1 MFVPYGVSFVMFD
14 SRFFRTLCLSFL
26 SIPTLWIFSV
36 NTMAQAPS
44 NPGREEPAAEDP
56 YEWLEEVLGDKA
68 LEWVKARNAI
78 VQNRMEREESF
89 EKLRSDL
96 LEILDSNARIPFV
109 SKRGEYY
116 YNFWRDKTNE
126 RGLWRRTTLEEYR
139 KAEPKW
145 EVVLDL
151 DALGK
156 TENENWVWKG
166 ASLLRPD
173 YQRALITLSRG
184 GADANITREFDLK
197 TRSFVADGFELPESK
212 GSVSWIDIDHL
223 FVSTDFGNA
232 SMTDSG
238 YPRMAKLWKRGT
250 PIEQAKLVYEGK
262 QEDMSV
268 GAVHDDS
275 PGFERNFV
283 TRNIAFYNDE
293 LFLVKDSGELVKIDA
308 PNTASKSVFKQYLL
322 LELREAWTLGTKTYP
337 AGSLLVSDF
346 DRFLRGERAFEVL
359 FEPSANTALSSVTTT
374 KDHVV
379 INVLEDV
386 KNRLYV
392 LTPSNTESPTAWRRE
407 PLVGAPAFGTV
418 NVTAVDSDDSND
430 YFMTSTDYLT
440 PTTLSIGTIG
450 KVPEELKRLP
460 HFFDSV
466 GMQISQ
472 HFATSSD
479 GTKVPYFMVAKRDVN
494 LDGKN
499 PTLLY
504 GYGGFE
510 ISLQPNYSAT
520 VGRAWL
526 TQGGVYVVAN
536 IRGGGEYGPRW
547 HQAALKENRLRA
559 YEDFAAVAKDLV
571 ARGVTS
577 KQRLGIQGG
586 SNGGLLVGNM
596 ITLYPE
602 LFEAGVCQVPLL
614 DMKRYNKLLAGASW
628 MAEYGNPDYPDQWAY
643 IRKFSP
649 YQNVQPSVA
658 YPKVL
663 FTTSTRDDRVHPGHA
678 RKMMAKMESQGH
690 AVWYY
695 ENIEGGH
702 GGAANNKQSAF
713 MQALAY
719 TFLKQELMK

>member
-1 MFVPYGVSFVMFD
+1 MFD
-14 SRFFRTLCLSFL
+14 SRLFRTLCFSFL
-26 SIPTLWIFSV
+26 SIPTLWIFPV

-44 NPGREEPAAEDP
+44 NPGRAEPAAEDP

-78 VQNRMEREESF
+78 VQNRMEGEPSF

-197 TRSFVADGFELPESK
+197 TRSFVADGFKLPESK

-223 FVSTDFGNA
+223 FVSTDFGDA

-322 LELREAWTLGTKTYP
+322 LELREAWTIDSKTYP

-359 FEPSANTALSSVTTT
+359 FEPSSNTALSSVTTT

-392 LTPSNTESPTAWRRE
+392 LTPSTTESPTAWRRE

-418 NVTAVDSDDSND
+418 NVTAVDSDESND

-440 PTTLSIGTIG
+440 PTTLSIGTVG
-450 KVPEELKRLP
+450 KAPEELKRLP

-479 GTKVPYFMVAKRDVN
+479 GTKVPYFMVAKKDLN

>member
-1 MFVPYGVSFVMFD
+1 MFD
-14 SRFFRTLCLSFL
+14 SRLFRTLCLSFL
-26 SIPTLWIFSV
+26 SIPTLWIFPV

-44 NPGREEPAAEDP
+44 NPGRAEPAAEDP

-78 VQNRMEREESF
+78 VQNRMEGEPSF

-197 TRSFVADGFELPESK
+197 TRSFVADGFKLPESK

-223 FVSTDFGNA
+223 FVSTDFGDA

-322 LELREAWTLGTKTYP
+322 LELREAWTIDSKTYP

-359 FEPSANTALSSVTTT
+359 FEPSSNTALSSVTTT

-392 LTPSNTESPTAWRRE
+392 LTPSTTESPTAWRRE

-418 NVTAVDSDDSND
+418 NVTAVDSDESNE

-440 PTTLSIGTIG
+440 PTTLSIGTVG
-450 KVPEELKRLP
+450 KAPEELKRLP

-479 GTKVPYFMVAKRDVN
+479 GTKVPYFMVAKKDLN

>member
-1 MFVPYGVSFVMFD
+1 MFD

-44 NPGREEPAAEDP
+44 NPGRAEPAAEDP

-78 VQNRMEREESF
+78 VQNRMEGEPSF

-139 KAEPKW
+139 KADPRW

-223 FVSTDFGNA
+223 FVSTDFGDA

-322 LELREAWTLGTKTYP
+322 LELREAWTIDSKTYP

-359 FEPSANTALSSVTTT
+359 FEPSSNTALSSVTTT

-392 LTPSNTESPTAWRRE
+392 LTPSTTASSTAWRSE

-450 KVPEELKRLP
+450 KAPEELKRLP

-472 HFATSSD
+472 HFATSID
-479 GTKVPYFMVAKRDVN
+479 GTKVPYFMVAKKDLN

-628 MAEYGNPDYPDQWAY
+628 MAEYGNPDYPDQWTY

>member
-1 MFVPYGVSFVMFD
+1 MFD
-14 SRFFRTLCLSFL
+14 SRLFRTLCLSFL

-44 NPGREEPAAEDP
+44 NPGRAEPAAEDP

-78 VQNRMEREESF
+78 VQNRMEGEPSF

-197 TRSFVADGFELPESK
+197 TRSFVADGFKLPESK

-223 FVSTDFGNA
+223 FVSTDFGDA

-322 LELREAWTLGTKTYP
+322 LELREAWTIDSKTYP

-359 FEPSANTALSSVTTT
+359 FEPSSNTALSSVTTT

-392 LTPSNTESPTAWRRE
+392 LTPSTTESPTAWRRE

-418 NVTAVDSDDSND
+418 NVTAVDSDESND

-440 PTTLSIGTIG
+440 PTTLSIGTVG
-450 KVPEELKRLP
+450 KAPEELKRLP

-479 GTKVPYFMVAKRDVN
+479 GTKVPYFMVAKKDLN
-494 LDGKN
+494 LDGTN

>member
-1 MFVPYGVSFVMFD
+1 MFD
-14 SRFFRTLCLSFL
+14 SRLFRTLCLSFL
-26 SIPTLWIFSV
+26 SIPTLWIFPV

-44 NPGREEPAAEDP
+44 NPGRAEPAAEDP

-78 VQNRMEREESF
+78 VQNRMEGEPSF

-197 TRSFVADGFELPESK
+197 TRSFVADGFKLPESK

-223 FVSTDFGNA
+223 FVSTDFGDA

-322 LELREAWTLGTKTYP
+322 LELREAWTIDSKTYP

-359 FEPSANTALSSVTTT
+359 FEPSSNTALSSVTTT

-392 LTPSNTESPTAWRRE
+392 LTPSTTESPAAWRRE

-418 NVTAVDSDDSND
+418 NVTAVDSDESND

-440 PTTLSIGTIG
+440 PTTLSIGTVG
-450 KVPEELKRLP
+450 KAPEELKRLP

-479 GTKVPYFMVAKRDVN
+479 GTKVPYFMVAKKDLN